1 MKKAVISNRI
11 YLNRTKELHDELL
24 KKLTYKLIPKTP
36 SMPAE
41 IYCDVTRINKD
52 ILTIP
57 SGRVDLIPKDYEVV
71 DKRTIHPVTFPQFN
85 FILRE
90 SQQQVY
96 DSATDNCIIHA
107 NPSWGKTFTAIA
119 IATNLKQKTLVIVHT
134 KFLMEQWAKEVKKC
148 LNIQPG
154 LIGGGKFNH
163 NSPITIATIQTL
175 KNKKQQ
181 LLKEFGTLI
190 IDEAHHTPAD
200 VFKSIVD
207 KFNARYKIGLTG
219 TPWRKDG
226 RHVLLGDYFGNIE
239 FNPPDENR
247 IEPTIIMVKSEI
259 PLNSNNMI
267 PWGLR
272 LNELYDRHD
281 YMELII
287 NLSHIQAQKGHLVLT
302 VADRVEFLKHCADVL
317 EEDSML
323 IVGETEDRNFLK
335 SNKSILFGS
344 SKIFAEGVNIP
355 QLSSLILG
363 MPINNYALLTQ
374 LIGRIARVHEGKKDP
389 QVLDIMLKG
398 KTGQNQANKRIG
410 FYMDHG
416 YKVKHI

>member
-1 MKKAVISNRI
+1 
-11 YLNRTKELHDELL
+11 
-24 KKLTYKLIPKTP
+24 
-36 SMPAE
+36 
-41 IYCDVTRINKD
+41 
-52 ILTIP
+52 
-57 SGRVDLIPKDYEVV
+57 
-71 DKRTIHPVTFPQFN
+71 
-85 FILRE
+85 
-90 SQQQVY
+90 
-96 DSATDNCIIHA
+96 
-107 NPSWGKTFTAIA
+107 
-119 IATNLKQKTLVIVHT
+119 
-134 KFLMEQWAKEVKKC
+134 
-148 LNIQPG
+148 
-154 LIGGGKFNH
+154 
-163 NSPITIATIQTL
+163 
-175 KNKKQQ
+175 
-181 LLKEFGTLI
+181 
-190 IDEAHHTPAD
+190 
-200 VFKSIVD
+200 
-207 KFNARYKIGLTG
+207 
-219 TPWRKDG
+219 
-226 RHVLLGDYFGNIE
+226 
-239 FNPPDENR
+239 
-247 IEPTIIMVKSEI
+247 
-259 PLNSNNMI
+259 MI